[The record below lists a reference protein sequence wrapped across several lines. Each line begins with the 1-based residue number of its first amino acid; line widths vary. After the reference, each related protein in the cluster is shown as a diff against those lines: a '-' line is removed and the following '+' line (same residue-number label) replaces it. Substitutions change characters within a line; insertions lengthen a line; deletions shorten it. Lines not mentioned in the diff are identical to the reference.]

1 LRVPVYGWPHG
12 DATRLIHTTNKEPV
26 MDSQTFTLFH
36 VAISL
41 IAIASGLIVAYGLLT
56 ANQMRGMTLLFLV
69 TTIATSV
76 TGFFFHRDQVL
87 PSQIVGGI
95 SLVLLAVT
103 CAALYVCDLRRV
115 WRVVYAAGAVTCLY
129 LNVFVLV
136 AQLFLKIPSLH
147 ELAPQG
153 SELPF
158 VIVQG
163 IVLVLF
169 VVLGVSAV
177 KRFRPASLGIPA
189 SA

>member
-1 LRVPVYGWPHG
+1 
-12 DATRLIHTTNKEPV
+12 
-26 MDSQTFTLFH
+26 MDSQAFTLFH

-56 ANQMRGMTLLFLV
+56 ANRMRGMTLLFLV

-103 CAALYVCDLRRV
+103 CGALYVYDLRRA
-115 WRVVYAAGAVTCLY
+115 WRAVYAAGAVTCLY

-136 AQLFLKIPSLH
+136 VQSFMKVPALH
-147 ELAPQG
+147 ALAPTQ

-158 VIVQG
+158 AATQISVLCVFIGTTVQ
-163 IVLVLF
+163 
-169 VVLGVSAV
+169 AV
-177 KRFRPASLGIPA
+177 RMFRPAREV
-189 SA
+189 

>member
-1 LRVPVYGWPHG
+1 
-12 DATRLIHTTNKEPV
+12 
-26 MDSQTFTLFH
+26 MDSKAFALFH

-41 IAIASGLIVAYGLLT
+41 IAIASGSIVAYGLLT
-56 ANQMRGMTLLFLV
+56 ANRMRGMTLLFLV

-103 CAALYVCDLRRV
+103 CAALYVYDLRGV
-115 WRVVYAAGAVTCLY
+115 WRAVYVAGAVTCLY
-129 LNVFVLV
+129 LNAFVLV
-136 AQLFLKIPSLH
+136 AQLFLKIPSLR
-147 ELAPQG
+147 ELAPRG
-153 SELPF
+153 SEPPLAF
-158 VIVQG
+158 VQG

-177 KRFRPASLGIPA
+177 KRFRPPVLGAPA
-189 SA
+189 RV